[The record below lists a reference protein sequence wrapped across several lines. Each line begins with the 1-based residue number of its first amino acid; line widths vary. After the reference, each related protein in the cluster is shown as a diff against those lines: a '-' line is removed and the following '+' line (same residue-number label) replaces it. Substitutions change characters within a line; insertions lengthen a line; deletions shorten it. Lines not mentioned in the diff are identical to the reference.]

1 MYYLLLLNLIMF
13 PDTDRDFDPSA
24 EMLINDYDDERTLD
38 EEENMSG
45 ESFTNELDELE
56 KVL

>member
-1 MYYLLLLNLIMF
+1 MMF